1 MVNCL
6 QCCFNSAFKFNMR
19 RYTTG
24 LSEYGHSKHD
34 RAASIL
40 TLRISQYIPALG
52 GTGGPGGG
60 GSGGAANAST
70 PAQHLV
76 STIVIADTPGAEPL
90 AMDPG
95 VLRLREGARL
105 NRAVTALAS
114 VGPARCDKVRETTQT
129 HGNK

>member
-1 MVNCL
+1 MDECKPL
-6 QCCFNSAFKFNMR
+6 A
-19 RYTTG
+19 TG

-40 TLRISQYIPALG
+40 TLRVSQYIPALG

-95 VLRLREGARL
+95 VLRLREGARQGL
-105 NRAVTALAS
+105 TLVHVRAQLEQLQDTFMS
-114 VGPARCDKVRETTQT
+114 
-129 HGNK
+129 